1 MAPART
7 WEEYLFTKHAAL
19 AVSPWKGRRGL
30 QLLDVLIKRDT
41 GLQLP
46 GRPPVIHKI
55 GTFFNLR
62 EVGDDGDD
70 LELEEVFDRLKKAV
84 LKYSTT
90 RDSADEISDDE
101 EEPVIE
107 RENLC
112 NIKETVKASS
122 KTLASIQPA
131 FLSLQHDSSKE
142 LIVRVEDVTL
152 LSIDRDSLQEAIL
165 QANWKPN
172 METIAQHGATPSKLS
187 GLLDLWLVTDILYA
201 EKFTTEAKTSSLSGA
216 RVQAPGSLLS
226 AVVGVPTPSI
236 GFNVQNGQSRDT
248 ETELTGGI
256 YIPFGIRALRLRY
269 KANGTLYRI
278 DAGSGKTQ
286 PVVRAGSSNP
296 KLVDPVSDPTYNMGD
311 LFLNNVPV
319 NPEDDSCI
327 PLDILTDNAAES
339 AQQCD

>member
-1 MAPART
+1 MAPAGT
-7 WEEYLFTKHAAL
+7 WEKYLFTTHTAL

-30 QLLDVLIKRDT
+30 QLLDVLIKQDT

-62 EVGDDGDD
+62 EVGDDGD
-70 LELEEVFDRLKKAV
+70 VFDRLKKAV

-90 RDSADEISDDE
+90 RDSDDEISDDE
-101 EEPVIE
+101 DITL
-107 RENLC
+107 ENLC

-122 KTLASIQPA
+122 KTLVSTQPE

-142 LIVRVEDVTL
+142 LIVRAEDVTL
-152 LSIDRDSLQEAIL
+152 LSINRDSLQEAIL
-165 QANWKPN
+165 QENWKPN
-172 METIAQHGATPSKLS
+172 INTIAKYGATPSKLR
-187 GLLDLWLVTDILYA
+187 GLLDLWLITDILYA
-201 EKFTTEAKTSSLSGA
+201 ENFTMEAKPSSLSHA

-236 GFNVQNGQSRDT
+236 GFNIENGQSRDM
-248 ETELTGGI
+248 ETELTGGM
-256 YIPFGIRALRLRY
+256 YFPLGIRAMRLRY
-269 KANGTLYRI
+269 EANGTLYRI
-278 DAGSGKTQ
+278 DADGGRTQ

-296 KLVDPVSDPTYNMGD
+296 KLLDPVADPTYNMGD

-327 PLDILTDNAAES
+327 PLDILTDNTAES
-339 AQQCD
+339 SQQCD

>member
-7 WEEYLFTKHAAL
+7 WEEYLFTKHTAL

-30 QLLDVLIKRDT
+30 QLLDVLIKQDT
-41 GLQLP
+41 GLHLP

-62 EVGDDGDD
+62 KVGDEGDD
-70 LELEEVFDRLKKAV
+70 LELEDVFDRLKKAV

-90 RDSADEISDDE
+90 RDSDDEISDE
-101 EEPVIE
+101 EDITL
-107 RENLC
+107 ENLC

-122 KTLASIQPA
+122 KTLGSIQPE

-142 LIVRVEDVTL
+142 LIVRAEDVTL
-152 LSIDRDSLQEAIL
+152 LSINRDSLQEAIL
-165 QANWKPN
+165 KADWKPN
-172 METIAQHGATPSKLS
+172 METIAKHGATPSKLS

-201 EKFTTEAKTSSLSGA
+201 GNFITEAKTSGLSGA
-216 RVQAPGSLLS
+216 QVQAPGSLLS
-226 AVVGVPTPSI
+226 AVVRVPTPSI
-236 GFNVQNGQSRDT
+236 GFNVKNGQFRDT
-248 ETELTGGI
+248 ETELTGSI
-256 YIPFGIRALRLRY
+256 YIPLGIRAMRLRY

-278 DAGSGKTQ
+278 DADGGRTRLTC
-286 PVVRAGSSNP
+286 RAFLPNP